1 MKSSVEKDDDAGGNG
16 DTKITA
22 TFTITPP
29 PKPSMT
35 AITMLANKL
44 EKDLDSESINDKT
57 TTSVTATINVPL
69 IANKS
74 DLSDRFRNTELCLT
88 SPASSTINQI
98 LSFASPIS
106 PKRRSL
112 FDIDNA
118 TSMKL
123 ADKLQQEAKKCDA
136 NAQDLIA
143 NPPSPSAVFE
153 EKFDQLPASPNHTIF
168 GERRPSW
175 RLKCDYSS
183 KVTNHNQT
191 LFPFKIQI
199 LMFKK

>member
-1 MKSSVEKDDDAGGNG
+1 
-16 DTKITA
+16 
-22 TFTITPP
+22 
-29 PKPSMT
+29 
-35 AITMLANKL
+35 MLANKL
-44 EKDLDSESINDKT
+44 EKDLDSESRNEKS

-69 IANKS
+69 IANKI
-74 DLSDRFRNTELCLT
+74 DLSDRFKKTELSLT
-88 SPASSTINQI
+88 SPPSSTINQI
-98 LSFASPIS
+98 LSSVSPTS

-153 EKFDQLPASPNHTIF
+153 EKFDQLPPSPIHTIF

-183 KVTNHNQT
+183 KVKNYSQPLITV
-191 LFPFKIQI
+191 
-199 LMFKK
+199 

>member
-1 MKSSVEKDDDAGGNG
+1 MRSSVDKDDDASENG

-29 PKPSMT
+29 PKPNVT

-44 EKDLDSESINDKT
+44 EKDLESESSNDKT

-74 DLSDRFRNTELCLT
+74 DLSDRFQKTDLSLT

-98 LSFASPIS
+98 LSSPSPTS

-143 NPPSPSAVFE
+143 NPPSSPSAVFE
-153 EKFDQLPASPNHTIF
+153 EKFDQLPPSPIHTIF

-183 KVTNHNQT
+183 KVTNQSQT
-191 LFPFKIQI
+191 LISV
-199 LMFKK
+199 